1 MLKAIFKFE
10 VQFLFREKMMIARK
24 MEKMELGI
32 GKLFDQ
38 TFLAE
43 NLTLWFDADK
53 KKDFL

>member
-1 MLKAIFKFE
+1 
-10 VQFLFREKMMIARK
+10 MMIARK

-53 KKDFL
+53 KRLSIVTQLRFRVDLLANL

>member
-1 MLKAIFKFE
+1 
-10 VQFLFREKMMIARK
+10 MMIARK

-53 KKDFL
+53 KRLSIVTQLRF